1 MRRGR
6 RVFASYN
13 FSDHRNRDDDHKR
26 WMRKPDLPRIMEQAQ
41 TGTLSGVEIMAVG
54 THNGDK
60 FTERELDEMV
70 SAFSALDFRPAIKL
84 GHVVDETGLPALG
97 YVANLR
103 RIGQKLIGDITD
115 IPAEVYAAI
124 REKRY
129 NRLSAEVLYNFK
141 RAGNSFR
148 RVLRAVALL
157 GVEIPAVAGLKPLV
171 GQYAERGEYER
182 IGFYE
187 LETSDMADIDA
198 LKAEI
203 EELKAKL
210 AGKNDES
217 TEIVRQQNL
226 SLQEQLAAA
235 QRDAAVAKETA
246 DAIKREAIEA
256 KATAKAA
263 EVKVPA
269 FRECIKA
276 MFTLAGSDER
286 TAIYSINGKTEAV
299 TLSKLLDD
307 LVTEINTKS
316 AHLFAAATKAA
327 DSDHKV
333 REPEQYQSAGHE
345 VDAKARAFALQHK
358 SDYASAVKSVL
369 AADAELAARY
379 INSPYKQ

>member
-1 MRRGR
+1 
-6 RVFASYN
+6 
-13 FSDHRNRDDDHKR
+13 
-26 WMRKPDLPRIMEQAQ
+26 MEQEK

-70 SAFSALDFRPAIKL
+70 AAFVALDFRPAIKL

-103 RIGQKLIGDITD
+103 RIGQKLVGDITD

-124 REKRY
+124 RAKRY
-129 NRLSAEVLYNFK
+129 NRLSAEVLYNFR

-235 QRDAAVAKETA
+235 QRDAALAKETTA
-246 DAIKREAIEA
+246 AIKREAIEA
-256 KATAKAA
+256 KATAKAS

-269 FRECIKA
+269 LRECIKA

-286 TAIYSINGKTEAV
+286 TATYSVNGKTEAV
-299 TLSKLLDD
+299 TLTKLLDD
-307 LVTEINTKS
+307 LVTEINAKS
-316 AHLFAAATKAA
+316 STLFAEVTKATESDRQMA
-327 DSDHKV
+327 DSK
-333 REPEQYQSAGHE
+333 QYQSAGHE
-345 VDAKARAFALQHK
+345 VDEKARSYAIDK
-358 SDYASAVKSVL
+358 KVDYAAAVKAVL
-369 AADAELAARY
+369 AADSDLAARY
-379 INSPYKQ
+379 ISSPYQQ